1 MVSNFFDKKTS
12 GSCIKNENMSDE
24 KLADELRKSVIRK
37 FNRRKVNYANQL
49 SDIFNRQKVHSPFI
63 DNICAA
69 DLGNMQLIKKL
80 YKGIRFYYVLLTF
93 IANMH
98 ELFH

>member
-1 MVSNFFDKKTS
+1 
-12 GSCIKNENMSDE
+12 MSDE
-24 KLADELRKSVIRK
+24 KLADELRKSIIRK
-37 FNRRKVNYANQL
+37 FNKQKVN
-49 SDIFNRQKVHSPFI
+49 SPFM

-69 DLGNMQLIKKL
+69 DLGDVQLIKKL

-93 IANMH
+93 LANMH

>member
-37 FNRRKVNYANQL
+37 FNRRKV
-49 SDIFNRQKVHSPFI
+49 HSLFI

-69 DLGNMQLIKKL
+69 DLGDMQLMKKL
-80 YKGIRFYYVLLTF
+80 YEFVF
-93 IANMH
+93 IMCY
-98 ELFH
+98 

>member
-1 MVSNFFDKKTS
+1 MVSNFFDKKAS

-37 FNRRKVNYANQL
+37 FNRRKV
-49 SDIFNRQKVHSPFI
+49 HSPFI

-69 DLGNMQLIKKL
+69 DLGDMQLIKKL
-80 YKGIRFYYVLLTF
+80 YEFVF
-93 IANMH
+93 IMCY
-98 ELFH
+98 

>member
-1 MVSNFFDKKTS
+1 M
-12 GSCIKNENMSDE
+12 
-24 KLADELRKSVIRK
+24 
-37 FNRRKVNYANQL
+37 
-49 SDIFNRQKVHSPFI
+49 

-69 DLGNMQLIKKL
+69 DLGDVQLIKKL

-93 IANMH
+93 LANMH